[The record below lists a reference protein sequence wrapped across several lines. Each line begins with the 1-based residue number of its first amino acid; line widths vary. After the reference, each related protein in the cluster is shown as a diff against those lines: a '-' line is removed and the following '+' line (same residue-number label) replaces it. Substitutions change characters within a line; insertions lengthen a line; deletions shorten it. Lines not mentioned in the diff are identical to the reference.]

1 MVIHVYACIWILI
14 SLEMQSDLN
23 GTGTWVDKYNFAN
36 LSDEEKYLVAVY
48 FCVTTST
55 TVGYGDISAT
65 NYAERI
71 FCILMQLTGASGFSY
86 AISVFSSIV
95 QN

>member
-1 MVIHVYACIWILI
+1 
-14 SLEMQSDLN
+14 MQTDFN
-23 GTGTWVDKYNFAN
+23 GTGTWIDKYNFAN
-36 LSDEEKYLVAVY
+36 LSDQETYLTAVY

-71 FCILMQLTGASGFSY
+71 FCILM
-86 AISVFSSIV
+86 
-95 QN
+95 